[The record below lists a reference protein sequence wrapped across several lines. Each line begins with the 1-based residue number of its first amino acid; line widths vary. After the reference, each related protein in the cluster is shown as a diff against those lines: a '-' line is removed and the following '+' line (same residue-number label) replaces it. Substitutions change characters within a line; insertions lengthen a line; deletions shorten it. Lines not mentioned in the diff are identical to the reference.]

1 RTMWTS
7 LTLALI
13 LAVITAC
20 SSNDNN
26 NNEDQSADVEVNE
39 EGFPIVDEELTMTMI
54 APGTGSSPNWNELDV
69 LEEYDEQ
76 TNINF
81 TYNTPPTHEFA
92 TNLNL
97 AVTMNEIEYIIY
109 GA

>member
-1 RTMWTS
+1 YVSVRSICS
-7 LTLALI
+7 LLFSSRRRHTI
-13 LAVITAC
+13 SKRDWSSDVC
-20 SSNDNN
+20 SSDLNN

-69 LEEYDEQ
+69 LEEYAEK

-81 TYNTPPTHEFA
+81 KYNTPPADDFG

-97 AVTMNEIEYIIY
+97 AFS
-109 GA
+109 